1 MHIVY
6 AARASCHA
14 GITGETAIEM
24 RADLPWG
31 RVALEHGFDKVNT
44 PSRAIPLVSKKE
56 ISWARGVA
64 KSAMDATAQNVVCLL
79 EARIFELL

>member
-6 AARASCHA
+6 AARAGCHA
-14 GITGETAIEM
+14 GIAGEATIEM

-31 RVALEHGFDKVNT
+31 RLALKHGFDEVNAS
-44 PSRAIPLVSKKE
+44 SRAIPLVSKKE
-56 ISWARGVA
+56 ISRAGGCA
-64 KSAMDATAQNVVCLL
+64 KSAMDATAQNVVGLF